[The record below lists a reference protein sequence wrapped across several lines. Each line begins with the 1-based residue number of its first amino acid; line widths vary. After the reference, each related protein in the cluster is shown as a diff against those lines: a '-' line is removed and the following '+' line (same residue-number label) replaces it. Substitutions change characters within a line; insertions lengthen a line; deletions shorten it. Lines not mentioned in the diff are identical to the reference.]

1 VIAGASRLSPSISGL
16 RSSCVFSLVI
26 LLCLTGARGATASGT
41 LPPTPVAVPGSAP
54 EIAIIIDDMGAR
66 LEAGQRV
73 MQLPG
78 PVACSFLPYAAY
90 THQLALLAHSR
101 NKEVM
106 LHLPMATVDGHA
118 LDAGGLTLDMTEQ
131 ELVATLEKNIARVPH
146 VSGIN
151 NHMGSLLTRH
161 PGHMLWLMRAMRN
174 DQQWFFVDS
183 RTTKY
188 TVARQI
194 AFENSVPSV
203 SRDVFLDDD
212 PSPEAVQREFMR
224 LIGLAR
230 RNGSALGI
238 GHPHPATLAV
248 LQRELAQLSKHGVT
262 LVPVAR
268 LVQRQQER
276 DSQWRASLSP

>member
-1 VIAGASRLSPSISGL
+1 MISGALRLSQIIPSL
-16 RSSCVFSLVI
+16 RSRYLISMVT
-26 LLCLTGARGATASGT
+26 LLCLIGARGVAANGS
-41 LPPTPVAVPGSAP
+41 LPPAPVAVPGHAP
-54 EIAIIIDDMGAR
+54 EIAIIIDDMGGR
-66 LEAGQRV
+66 LEAGQHV
-73 MQLPG
+73 TQLPG

-90 THQLALLAHSR
+90 THKLALLAHSR

-106 LHLPMATVDGHA
+106 LHLPMATVDGHI
-118 LDAGGLTLDMTEQ
+118 LDPGGLTLDMTEQ
-131 ELVATLEKNIARVPH
+131 ELVTTLQTDIARVPH

-161 PGHMLWLMRAMRN
+161 PGHMLWLMRALRN
-174 DQQWFFVDS
+174 DQKWFFVDS

-203 SRDVFLDDD
+203 ARDVFLDDD
-212 PSPEAVQREFMR
+212 PAPEAVHQEFLR

-238 GHPHPATLAV
+238 GHPRPSTLAV
-248 LQRELAQLSKHGVT
+248 LQRELALLSEHGVT

-276 DSQWRASLSP
+276 DSQWRASLFP

>member
-1 VIAGASRLSPSISGL
+1 MISGALRLSPSISGL
-16 RSSCVFSLVI
+16 RSRCVISMVI
-26 LLCLTGARGATASGT
+26 LLCLIGARGVAANGT
-41 LPPTPVAVPGSAP
+41 LPPTPVAVPGNAP
-54 EIAIIIDDMGAR
+54 EIAIIIDDMGGR
-66 LEAGQRV
+66 LEAGQQV
-73 MQLPG
+73 TQLPG

-90 THQLALLAHSR
+90 ANKLALLAHSR

-106 LHLPMATVDGHA
+106 LHLPMATVDGHT

-131 ELVATLEKNIARVPH
+131 ELVTTLQANIARVPH

-151 NHMGSLLTRH
+151 NHMGSLLTQH

-174 DQQWFFVDS
+174 DQHWFFVDS
-183 RTTKY
+183 RTTKF
-188 TVARQI
+188 TVARQL
-194 AFENSVPSV
+194 AYENAVPSV

-212 PSPEAVQREFMR
+212 PSPEAVQREFLR
-224 LIGLAR
+224 LIELAR

-238 GHPHPATLAV
+238 GHPHPSTLEV
-248 LQRELAQLSKHGVT
+248 LQRELTRLPEYGVT

-276 DSQWRASLSP
+276 DSLWRASLSP

>member
-1 VIAGASRLSPSISGL
+1 MISGALRLSPSIYGP
-16 RSSCVFSLVI
+16 RSRRVINMVI
-26 LLCLTGARGATASGT
+26 LLCLFGARGVAANGT
-41 LPPTPVAVPGSAP
+41 LPPTPVAVPGNAP
-54 EIAIIIDDMGAR
+54 EIAIIIDDMGGR

-73 MQLPG
+73 TQLPG
-78 PVACSFLPYAAY
+78 PVACSFLPYSAY
-90 THQLALLAHSR
+90 TNKLALLAHRR

-106 LHLPMATVDGHA
+106 LHLPMATVDGHT

-131 ELVATLEKNIARVPH
+131 ELVTTLQADIARVPH

-174 DQQWFFVDS
+174 DRHWFFVDS

-188 TVARQI
+188 TVARQV
-194 AFENSVPSV
+194 AYENAVPSV

-212 PSPEAVQREFMR
+212 PSPEAVQREFLR

-230 RNGSALGI
+230 RNGTALGI
-238 GHPHPATLAV
+238 GHPYPSTLEV
-248 LQRELAQLSKHGVT
+248 LQRELTKLSEHGVT

-276 DSQWRASLSP
+276 DSLWRASLSP

>member
-1 VIAGASRLSPSISGL
+1 MIVGASRLAKICTGL
-16 RSSCVFSLVI
+16 RNRRVNSLVL
-26 LLCLTGARGATASGT
+26 LLCLVGAPGVSANGT
-41 LPPTPVAVPGSAP
+41 LPPAPVAVPGNTP
-54 EIAIIIDDMGAR
+54 EIAIIIDDLGTH
-66 LEAGQRV
+66 LEAGRRV

-78 PVACSFLPYAAY
+78 PVACSFLPYGAY
-90 THQLALLAHSR
+90 TDELAQLAHR
-101 NKEVM
+101 HNKEVM
-106 LHLPMATVDGHA
+106 LHLPMATVDGHR

-131 ELVATLEKNIARVPH
+131 VFLATLQSDIARVPH

-161 PGHMLWLMRAMRN
+161 PGHMLWLMRAMQN
-174 DQQWFFVDS
+174 QPEWFFVDS

-188 TVARQI
+188 TVARQV
-194 AFENSVPSV
+194 AYENGVPSV

-212 PSPEAVQREFMR
+212 VSPEAVQREFQR
-224 LIGLAR
+224 LLGLAR

-238 GHPHPATLAV
+238 GHPHPSTLAV
-248 LQRELAQLSKHGVT
+248 LQRELTQLSKHGVT

-276 DSQWRASLSP
+276 DSLWRASLSP

>member
-1 VIAGASRLSPSISGL
+1 MIAGASRLSPSFSGL
-16 RSSCVFSLVI
+16 RSSCVFSLI
-26 LLCLTGARGATASGT
+26 TLLCLTGVRGATASGT
-41 LPPTPVAVPGSAP
+41 LPPTPKAVPGSTP
-54 EIAIIIDDMGAR
+54 EIAIIIDDMGGR

-78 PVACSFLPYAAY
+78 PVACSFLPYGAY
-90 THQLALLAHSR
+90 THQLALLAHRR

-106 LHLPMATVDGHA
+106 LHLPMATVEGHT

-131 ELVATLEKNIARVPH
+131 ELATPLENNIARVPH

-161 PGHMLWLMRAMRN
+161 PGHMLWLMRAMQN

-203 SRDVFLDDD
+203 SRDVFLDHDT
-212 PSPEAVQREFMR
+212 SPEAVQREFQR
-224 LIGLAR
+224 LVGLAR

-238 GHPHPATLAV
+238 GHPHPETLAV